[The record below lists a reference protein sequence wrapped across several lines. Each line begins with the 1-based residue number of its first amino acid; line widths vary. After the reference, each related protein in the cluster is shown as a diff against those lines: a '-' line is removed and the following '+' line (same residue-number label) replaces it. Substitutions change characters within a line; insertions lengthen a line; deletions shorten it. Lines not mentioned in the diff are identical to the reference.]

1 MKIASSEGS
10 YATRWISRG
19 FQQENRDKPFRGV
32 SHFDMAMGQIVL
44 PAHLLRLVVCQTRY

>member
-1 MKIASSEGS
+1 MLRGGS
-10 YATRWISRG
+10 PGG
-19 FQQENRDKPFRGV
+19 FQQENRDNPFRGV